1 MSHFSLPIKVD
12 FIDLDLLQID
22 NLDNFIFTVKDA
34 VLESFDD
41 FKACYLVLIDKIVP
55 RDGLSELKVEHSHR
69 FDVAL
74 HPLCH
79 IEHI

>member
-1 MSHFSLPIKVD
+1 MSYFSLDIKID
-12 FIDLDLLQID
+12 FVDLDLLQVD
-22 NLDNFIFTVKDA
+22 NLDNFIFKVEDA
-34 VLESFDD
+34 VLKSFDD

-55 RDGLSELKVEHSHR
+55 RDGLGKLKVEHSHR

>member
-1 MSHFSLPIKVD
+1 MSYYSLDIKID
-12 FIDLDLLQID
+12 FVNLDLLKVD
-22 NLDNFIFTVKDA
+22 NLDNFIFTVEDA

-74 HPLCH
+74 HSLCH